1 MANKFIERLA
11 HFHNRLIIA
20 LSITGQ
26 KITMI
31 RTHYSTQITPE
42 MNGKSVTV
50 CGWAHEIRDLGGITF
65 LVVRDREGLV
75 QVTLFKKTIDK
86 GVLETVRNLSRESVV
101 VVTGNIKK
109 EEKAPN
115 GYELVPT
122 KVTVLGK
129 SDSPLPMDTTGKVD
143 ADLDTRLD
151 VRFMDLR
158 RPNTQAI
165 FRLRHLML
173 KSIREF
179 LGSEGFIEITTP
191 KVVAT
196 ATEGGT
202 ALFPITYFER
212 EAFLN
217 QSPQLF
223 KQLMMSG
230 GLDRV
235 LEIGPIFRAEEH
247 DTRKH
252 LNEATSIDIEASFLD
267 NEDVM
272 VILEDLIKH
281 VYSNVS
287 EHGAN
292 YLKTLGVEL
301 SIPKTPFKRVTYDE
315 AIDIARDNGEQI
327 EWGDDLTTE
336 SEHTIGETMGEHY
349 FIVDWPTKIKPF
361 YALPYENKPELC
373 RAFDMMHP
381 RMELSSGAQRVHSY
395 EMLRKRIT
403 EQGLDADGFEFYLKA
418 FRYGMPPHSGWGL
431 GAERLLMTMLGIEN
445 IREVVLFPRDRKRL
459 SP

>member
-1 MANKFIERLA
+1 
-11 HFHNRLIIA
+11 
-20 LSITGQ
+20 
-26 KITMI
+26 MI

-42 MNGKSVTV
+42 MNGSLVTI

-86 GVLETVRNLSRESVV
+86 NVLETVRNLSRESVV
-101 VVTGNIKK
+101 AVTGNIKK
-109 EEKAPN
+109 EAKAPN
-115 GYELVPT
+115 GYELVPSA
-122 KVTVLGK
+122 VTVLGK
-129 SDSPLPMDTTGKVD
+129 ADSPLPMDTTGKVD

-151 VRFMDLR
+151 VRFMDIR
-158 RPNTQAI
+158 RPYTQAI
-165 FRLRHLML
+165 FRIRHLIL
-173 KSIREF
+173 RSIREY
-179 LGSEGFIEITTP
+179 LGRDGFIEITTP

-235 LEIGPIFRAEEH
+235 FEIGPIFRAEEH

-252 LNEATSIDIEASFLD
+252 LNEATSIDIEASFID
-267 NEDVM
+267 HEDVM
-272 VILEDLIKH
+272 AILENLVKY
-281 VYSNVS
+281 VYSNVA
-287 EHGAN
+287 ENGAN
-292 YLKTLGVEL
+292 YLKTLGVKLE
-301 SIPKTPFKRVTYDE
+301 IPEIPFKRITYDE
-315 AIDIARDNGEQI
+315 AIKIACNSGEKM

-336 SEHTIGETMGEHY
+336 SEHSIGKTIGEHY

-361 YALPYENKPELC
+361 YALPYENKPEIC
-373 RAFDMMHP
+373 KAFDMMHP

-395 EMLRKRIT
+395 ELLRSRIT
-403 EQGLDADGFEFYLKA
+403 EQGLNADGFDFYLKA

>member
-1 MANKFIERLA
+1 
-11 HFHNRLIIA
+11 
-20 LSITGQ
+20 
-26 KITMI
+26 MI
-31 RTHYSTQITPE
+31 RTHYSNQITPE
-42 MNGKSVTV
+42 MNGNSVTV
-50 CGWAHEIRDLGGITF
+50 SGWAHEIRDLGGITF
-65 LVVRDREGLV
+65 LVVRDREGLI

-86 GVLETVRNLSRESVV
+86 NVLDIVRNVSRESVV
-101 VVTGNIKK
+101 LVTGIVKK
-109 EEKAPN
+109 EAKAPN
-115 GYELVPT
+115 GYELIPT
-122 KVTVLGK
+122 AVDVLGK
-129 SDSPLPMDTTGKVD
+129 ADSPLPMDTTGKVD

-151 VRFMDLR
+151 VRFMDVRRLR
-158 RPNTQAI
+158 TTSI
-165 FRLRHLML
+165 FRIRHLIL
-173 KSIREF
+173 KSIREY
-179 LGSEGFIEITTP
+179 LDREGFIEITTP

-235 LEIGPIFRAEEH
+235 FEIGPIFRAEEH

-272 VILEDLIKH
+272 VILENLLKY
-281 VYSNVS
+281 VYTFVAEN
-287 EHGAN
+287 GKT
-292 YLKTLGVEL
+292 YLKNLGVEIK
-301 SIPKTPFKRVTYDE
+301 IPETPFKRITYGE
-315 AIDIARDNGEQI
+315 AIKIAKDNGEQI
-327 EWGDDLTTE
+327 EWGDDLSTE
-336 SEHTIGETMGEHY
+336 SEHSIGRTIGEHY
-349 FIVDWPTKIKPF
+349 FITDWPSKIKPF
-361 YALPYENKPELC
+361 YALPYEDRPEVC

-381 RMELSSGAQRVHSY
+381 RMELSSGAQRVHDF
-395 EMLRKRIT
+395 ELLKNRIT
-403 EQGLDADGFEFYLKA
+403 AQGLNADGFDFYLKA
-418 FRYGMPPHSGWGL
+418 FKYGMPPHSGWGL
-431 GAERLLMTMLGIEN
+431 GAERLLMTMLDIEN

>member
-1 MANKFIERLA
+1 
-11 HFHNRLIIA
+11 
-20 LSITGQ
+20 
-26 KITMI
+26 MI
-31 RTHYSTQITPE
+31 RTHYSTQITPD
-42 MNGKSVTV
+42 MNSQSVTI

-86 GVLETVRNLSRESVV
+86 NVLETVRSLSRESVV
-101 VVTGNIKK
+101 AVTGNVKK
-109 EEKAPN
+109 EAKAPN

-122 KVTVLGK
+122 AVSVLGK
-129 SDSPLPMDTTGKVD
+129 ADSPLPMDTTGKVD

-151 VRFMDLR
+151 VRFMDIR
-158 RPNTQAI
+158 RPYTQSI
-165 FRLRHLML
+165 FRIRYLIL
-173 KSIREF
+173 KSIRGF
-179 LGSEGFIEITTP
+179 LDREGFVEITTP

-235 LEIGPIFRAEEH
+235 FEIGPIFRAEEH

-272 VILEDLIKH
+272 VILENLVSH
-281 VYSNVS
+281 VYKSVAD
-287 EHGAN
+287 EGAN
-292 YLKTLGVEL
+292 HLKSLGVEL
-301 SIPKTPFKRVTYDE
+301 KVPKTPFKRITYDE
-315 AIDIARDNGEQI
+315 AIGIARENGETI

-336 SEHTIGETMGEHY
+336 SEHSIGKTIGEHY
-349 FIVDWPTKIKPF
+349 FITDWPTKIKPF
-361 YALPYENKPELC
+361 YAMPYENKPEIC

-395 EMLRKRIT
+395 ELLRSRIT
-403 EQGLDADGFEFYLKA
+403 EQGLNADGFEFYLKA
-418 FRYGMPPHSGWGL
+418 FRYGMPPHAGWGL

-445 IREVVLFPRDRKRL
+445 IREVVLFPRDRRRL

>member
-1 MANKFIERLA
+1 
-11 HFHNRLIIA
+11 
-20 LSITGQ
+20 
-26 KITMI
+26 MI
-31 RTHYSTQITPE
+31 RTHYSIQITPE
-42 MNGKSVTV
+42 MNGNSVTV

-65 LVVRDREGLV
+65 LVVRDREGLI

-86 GVLETVRNLSRESVV
+86 NVLEIVRNLSRESVV
-101 VVTGNIKK
+101 AVTGNVKK
-109 EEKAPN
+109 EAKAPN

-122 KVTVLGK
+122 AVTVLGK
-129 SDSPLPMDTTGKVD
+129 AESPLPMDTTGKVD

-151 VRFMDLR
+151 ARFMDVR
-158 RPNTQAI
+158 RPGTQAI
-165 FRLRHLML
+165 FRIRHLIQ
-173 KSIREF
+173 KSVREF
-179 LGSEGFIEITTP
+179 LGGEGFVEITTP
-191 KVVAT
+191 KIVAT

-235 LEIGPIFRAEEH
+235 FEIGPIFRAEEH

-272 VILEDLIKH
+272 VILENLVKY
-281 VYSNVS
+281 VYSSVAEN
-287 EHGAN
+287 GQK
-292 YLKTLGVEL
+292 YLKTLGVEPE
-301 SIPKTPFKRVTYDE
+301 IPKTPFARVTYDE
-315 AIDIARDNGEQI
+315 AISIARDNGEKI

-336 SEHTIGETMGEHY
+336 SEHSIGETVGEHY

-361 YALPYENKPELC
+361 YVMPYENKPEIC

-395 EMLRKRIT
+395 ELLRNRIT
-403 EQGLDADGFEFYLKA
+403 EQGLNADGFEFYLKA
-418 FRYGMPPHSGWGL
+418 FRYGMPPHAGWGL
-431 GAERLLMTMLGIEN
+431 GAERLLMTMLGVEN

>member
-1 MANKFIERLA
+1 
-11 HFHNRLIIA
+11 
-20 LSITGQ
+20 
-26 KITMI
+26 MI
-31 RTHYSTQITPE
+31 RTHYSNQITPE
-42 MNGKSVTV
+42 MNGNTVTI

-65 LVVRDREGLV
+65 LVVRDREGLI
-75 QVTLFKKTIDK
+75 QVTLFKKAIDK
-86 GVLETVRNLSRESVV
+86 GVLDVVKSISRESVV
-101 VVTGNIKK
+101 SVTGTVKK
-109 EEKAPN
+109 EAKAPN

-122 KVTVLGK
+122 AVTVLGK
-129 SDSPLPMDTTGKVD
+129 AESPLPMDTTGKVD

-151 VRFMDLR
+151 VRFMDMRRLR
-158 RPNTQAI
+158 TTSI
-165 FRLRHLML
+165 FRIRNLLL
-173 KSIREF
+173 KSIREY
-179 LGSEGFIEITTP
+179 LDREGFVEITTP

-235 LEIGPIFRAEEH
+235 YEIGPIFRAEEH

-252 LNEATSIDIEASFLD
+252 LNEATSIDIEASFID

-272 VILEDLIKH
+272 VILENLINY
-281 VYSNVS
+281 VYTYVALNGQV
-287 EHGAN
+287 
-292 YLKTLGVEL
+292 YLKNLGVEIK
-301 SIPKTPFKRVTYDE
+301 IPQLPFKRITYTE
-315 AIDIARDNGEQI
+315 AIKIAKDNGEQI
-327 EWGDDLTTE
+327 EWGDDLSTE
-336 SEHTIGETMGEHY
+336 SEHSIGRTIGEHY
-349 FIVDWPTKIKPF
+349 FITDWPSKIKPF
-361 YALPYENKPELC
+361 YALPYEDKPELC

-381 RMELSSGAQRVHSY
+381 RMELSSGAQRVHDP
-395 EMLRKRIT
+395 ELLKGRIT
-403 EQGLDADGFEFYLKA
+403 AQGLNADGFDFYLKA
-418 FRYGMPPHSGWGL
+418 FKYGMPPHSGWGV

-445 IREVVLFPRDRKRL
+445 IREVVLFPRDRRRL

>member
-1 MANKFIERLA
+1 
-11 HFHNRLIIA
+11 
-20 LSITGQ
+20 
-26 KITMI
+26 MI

-42 MNGKSVTV
+42 MNGNTVTI

-65 LVVRDREGLV
+65 LVVRDREGLI

-86 GVLETVRNLSRESVV
+86 NVLETVRNISRESVV
-101 VVTGNIKK
+101 AVTGNVKK
-109 EEKAPN
+109 EAKAPN

-122 KVTVLGK
+122 AVIVLGK
-129 SDSPLPMDTTGKVD
+129 AESPLPMDTTGKVD

-151 VRFMDLR
+151 ARFMDVR
-158 RPNTQAI
+158 RSQTQAI
-165 FRLRHLML
+165 FRIRHLIL
-173 KSIREF
+173 RCIRNYLEA
-179 LGSEGFIEITTP
+179 EGFVEITTP

-202 ALFPITYFER
+202 ALFPISYFER

-235 LEIGPIFRAEEH
+235 FEIGPIFRAEEH

-272 VILEDLIKH
+272 VILENLVSH
-281 VYSNVS
+281 VYSEVA
-287 EHGAN
+287 EKGKN
-292 YLKTLGVEL
+292 YLKTLGVDL
-301 SIPKTPFKRVTYDE
+301 KIPGTPFRRITYDQ
-315 AIDIARDNGEQI
+315 AISIARDNGEKI
-327 EWGDDLTTE
+327 EWGEDLSTE
-336 SEHTIGETMGEHY
+336 SEHSIGKTIGEHY

-361 YALPYENKPELC
+361 YAMPYENKPEIC

-395 EMLRKRIT
+395 ELLRQRIT
-403 EQGLDADGFEFYLKA
+403 DQGLNADGFDFYLSA
-418 FRYGMPPHSGWGL
+418 FRFGMPPHAGWGL
-431 GAERLLMTMLGIEN
+431 GAERLLMTMLGIDN
-445 IREVVLFPRDRKRL
+445 IREVVLFPRDRRRL

>member
-1 MANKFIERLA
+1 
-11 HFHNRLIIA
+11 
-20 LSITGQ
+20 
-26 KITMI
+26 MI

-42 MNGKSVTV
+42 MQSPVTI

-65 LVVRDREGLV
+65 LIVRDREGLV

-86 GVLETVRNLSRESVV
+86 NVLEVARNLSRESVV
-101 VVTGNIKK
+101 AVTGNIKK
-109 EEKAPN
+109 EAKAPN
-115 GYELVPT
+115 GYELIPT
-122 KVTVLGK
+122 EIKVLGK
-129 SDSPLPMDTTGKVD
+129 AESPLPMDTTGKVD

-151 VRFMDLR
+151 ARFMDLR
-158 RPNTQAI
+158 RPYTQSI
-165 FRLRHLML
+165 FRIRHLIQ
-173 KSIREF
+173 KGVREY
-179 LGSEGFIEITTP
+179 LDREGFVEITTP

-235 LEIGPIFRAEEH
+235 FEIGPIFRAEEH

-267 NEDVM
+267 HEDVM
-272 VILEDLIKH
+272 VILENLVKY
-281 VYSNVS
+281 VYTYVS
-287 EHGAN
+287 ENGKN
-292 YLKTLGVEL
+292 YLSNLGVEVK
-301 SIPKTPFKRVTYDE
+301 IPETPFKRITYTE
-315 AIDIARDNGEQI
+315 AIKIANDGGEQI
-327 EWGDDLTTE
+327 EWGEDLTTE
-336 SEHTIGETMGEHY
+336 SEHTIGKTIGEHY
-349 FIVDWPTKIKPF
+349 FITDWPSKIKPF
-361 YALPYENKPELC
+361 YAMPYDDKPELC

-395 EMLRKRIT
+395 ELLRQRIT
-403 EQGLDADGFEFYLKA
+403 DQGLNADGFDFYLKA

>member
-1 MANKFIERLA
+1 
-11 HFHNRLIIA
+11 
-20 LSITGQ
+20 
-26 KITMI
+26 MI

-42 MNGKSVTV
+42 MNGSPVTI

-86 GVLETVRNLSRESVV
+86 NVLEVVRNISRESVV
-101 VVTGNIKK
+101 AVTGNVKK
-109 EEKAPN
+109 EAKAPN
-115 GYELVPT
+115 GYELVPAA
-122 KVTVLGK
+122 VTVLGK
-129 SDSPLPMDTTGKVD
+129 AESPLPMDTTGKVD

-151 VRFMDLR
+151 ARFMDMR
-158 RPNTQAI
+158 RPQTLAI
-165 FRLRHLML
+165 FRIRHLIL
-173 KSIREF
+173 KSIRQF
-179 LGSEGFIEITTP
+179 LNDEGFVEITTP

-235 LEIGPIFRAEEH
+235 FEIGPIFRAEEH

-267 NEDVM
+267 HEDVM
-272 VILEDLIKH
+272 VILENMVKY
-281 VYSNVS
+281 VYSNVA
-287 EHGAN
+287 ENGTG

-301 SIPKTPFKRVTYDE
+301 KIPETPFKRITYDE
-315 AIDIARDNGEQI
+315 AIKIASDNGEQI
-327 EWGDDLTTE
+327 EWGDDLSTE
-336 SEHTIGETMGEHY
+336 SEHSIGKTIGEHY
-349 FIVDWPTKIKPF
+349 FIVDWPSKIKPF
-361 YALPYENKPELC
+361 YALPYEDKPEIC

-395 EMLRKRIT
+395 EMLRGRIT
-403 EQGLDADGFEFYLKA
+403 AQGLNADGFEFYLKA
-418 FRYGMPPHSGWGL
+418 FRYGMPPHSGWGV
-431 GAERLLMTMLGIEN
+431 GAERLLMTMLGIDN

>member
-1 MANKFIERLA
+1 
-11 HFHNRLIIA
+11 
-20 LSITGQ
+20 
-26 KITMI
+26 MI
-31 RTHYSTQITPE
+31 RTHYSTQVTSE
-42 MNGKSVTV
+42 MNGTSVTI

-75 QVTLFKKTIDK
+75 QVTLFKKAIDK
-86 GVLETVRNLSRESVV
+86 NVLEVVRNLSRESVV
-101 VVTGNIKK
+101 AVTGTVKK
-109 EEKAPN
+109 EAKAPN

-122 KVTVLGK
+122 QVTVLGK
-129 SDSPLPMDTTGKVD
+129 ADSPLPMDTTGKVD

-151 VRFMDLR
+151 ARFMDVR
-158 RPNTQAI
+158 RPRTQAI
-165 FRLRHLML
+165 FRIRHLMQ

-179 LGSEGFIEITTP
+179 LDMEGFIEITTP

-235 LEIGPIFRAEEH
+235 FEIGPIFRAEEH

-252 LNEATSIDIEASFLD
+252 LNEATSIDIEASYLD

-272 VILEDLIKH
+272 VILENLIKH
-281 VYSNVS
+281 VYSTVA
-287 EHGAN
+287 EKGTK
-292 YLKTLGVEL
+292 YLETLGVEL
-301 SIPKTPFKRVTYDE
+301 TIPETPFKRITYDE
-315 AIDIARDNGEQI
+315 AISIARDCGETI
-327 EWGDDLTTE
+327 EWGDDLSTE
-336 SEHTIGETMGEHY
+336 SEHSIGKTIGEHY
-349 FIVDWPTKIKPF
+349 FITDWPTKIKPF
-361 YALPYENKPELC
+361 YAMPYEDKPEIC

-395 EMLRKRIT
+395 ELLKQRIAD
-403 EQGLDADGFEFYLKA
+403 QGLNPDGFEFYLKA
-418 FRYGMPPHSGWGL
+418 FRYGMPPHSGWGV

>member
-1 MANKFIERLA
+1 
-11 HFHNRLIIA
+11 
-20 LSITGQ
+20 
-26 KITMI
+26 MI
-31 RTHYSTQITPE
+31 RTHYSTQVTPE
-42 MNGKSVTV
+42 MNGTSVTI

-65 LVVRDREGLV
+65 LVVRDREGMV
-75 QVTLFKKTIDK
+75 QVTLFKKAIDK
-86 GVLETVRNLSRESVV
+86 NVLEVVRNLSRESVV
-101 VVTGNIKK
+101 AVTGTVKK
-109 EEKAPN
+109 EAKAPN

-122 KVTVLGK
+122 QVTVLGK
-129 SDSPLPMDTTGKVD
+129 ADSPLPMDTTGKVD

-151 VRFMDLR
+151 ARFMDVR
-158 RPNTQAI
+158 RPRTQAI
-165 FRLRHLML
+165 FRIRHLMQ

-179 LGSEGFIEITTP
+179 LDMEGFIEITTP

-235 LEIGPIFRAEEH
+235 FEIGPIFRAEEH

-252 LNEATSIDIEASFLD
+252 LNEATSIDIEASYLD

-272 VILEDLIKH
+272 VILENLIKH
-281 VYSNVS
+281 VYSTVA
-287 EHGAN
+287 EKGTK
-292 YLKTLGVEL
+292 YLETLGVEL
-301 SIPKTPFKRVTYDE
+301 TIPETPFKRITYDE
-315 AIDIARDNGEQI
+315 AISIARDCGETI
-327 EWGDDLTTE
+327 EWGDDLSTE
-336 SEHTIGETMGEHY
+336 SEHSIGKSIGEHY
-349 FIVDWPTKIKPF
+349 FITDWPTKIKPF
-361 YALPYENKPELC
+361 YAMPYEDKPEIC

-395 EMLRKRIT
+395 ELLKQRIAD
-403 EQGLDADGFEFYLKA
+403 QGLNPDGFEFYLKA
-418 FRYGMPPHSGWGL
+418 FRYGMPPHSGWGV

>member
-1 MANKFIERLA
+1 
-11 HFHNRLIIA
+11 
-20 LSITGQ
+20 
-26 KITMI
+26 MI

-42 MNGKSVTV
+42 MNGSSVTI

-86 GVLETVRNLSRESVV
+86 NVLETVRNLSRESVV
-101 VVTGNIKK
+101 AVTGNIKK
-109 EEKAPN
+109 EAKAPN
-115 GYELVPT
+115 GYELIPVA
-122 KVTVLGK
+122 VTVLGK
-129 SDSPLPMDTTGKVD
+129 AESPLPMDTTGKVD

-158 RPNTQAI
+158 RPHTQSI
-165 FRLRHLML
+165 FRIRHLIL
-173 KSIREF
+173 KSIREY
-179 LGSEGFIEITTP
+179 LSREGFIEITTP

-235 LEIGPIFRAEEH
+235 FEIGPIFRAEEH

-267 NEDVM
+267 HEDVM
-272 VILEDLIKH
+272 AILENLVKY
-281 VYSNVS
+281 VYSSVAEN
-287 EHGAN
+287 GASS
-292 YLKTLGVEL
+292 LKTLGVEL
-301 SIPKTPFKRVTYDE
+301 KIPETPFKRITYDE
-315 AIDIARDNGEQI
+315 AIKIASDNGEQI

-336 SEHTIGETMGEHY
+336 SEHTIGKTIGKHY
-349 FIVDWPTKIKPF
+349 FIVDWPSKIKPF
-361 YALPYENKPELC
+361 YAMPYENKPELC

-395 EMLRKRIT
+395 ELLRGRII
-403 EQGLDADGFEFYLKA
+403 EQGLNADGFDFYLKA

-431 GAERLLMTMLGIEN
+431 GAERLLMTMLGIDN

>member
-1 MANKFIERLA
+1 
-11 HFHNRLIIA
+11 
-20 LSITGQ
+20 
-26 KITMI
+26 
-31 RTHYSTQITPE
+31 
-42 MNGKSVTV
+42 VTI

-65 LVVRDREGLV
+65 LVVRDREGFV

-86 GVLETVRNLSRESVV
+86 KLLETVRNLSRESVV
-101 VVTGNIKK
+101 AVTGNIKK
-109 EEKAPN
+109 EAKAPS

-122 KVTVLGK
+122 AVTVLGK
-129 SDSPLPMDTTGKVD
+129 ADSPLPMDTTGKVD

-158 RPNTQAI
+158 RPYTQAI
-165 FRLRHLML
+165 FRIRHLIL
-173 KSIREF
+173 RSIREY
-179 LGSEGFIEITTP
+179 LSCEGFIEITTP

-235 LEIGPIFRAEEH
+235 FEIGPIFRAEEH

-267 NEDVM
+267 HEDVM
-272 VILEDLIKH
+272 AILENLIKY
-281 VYSNVS
+281 VYSNVA
-287 EHGAN
+287 ENGAT
-292 YLKTLGVEL
+292 YLKTVGVEL
-301 SIPKTPFKRVTYDE
+301 VVPKTPFKRITYDE
-315 AIDIARDNGEQI
+315 AIKIAGGSGEQI
-327 EWGDDLTTE
+327 EWGGDLTTE
-336 SEHTIGETMGEHY
+336 SEHSIGKNIGEHY

-361 YALPYENKPELC
+361 YAMPYENKPELC

-395 EMLRKRIT
+395 ELLRKRIT
-403 EQGLDADGFEFYLKA
+403 EQGLNADGFDFYLKA

-431 GAERLLMTMLGIEN
+431 GAERLLMTMLGIDN

>member
-1 MANKFIERLA
+1 
-11 HFHNRLIIA
+11 
-20 LSITGQ
+20 
-26 KITMI
+26 MI

-42 MNGKSVTV
+42 MNGSSVTI

-65 LVVRDREGLV
+65 LIVRDREGLV
-75 QVTLFKKTIDK
+75 QVTLFKKTIEK
-86 GVLETVRNLSRESVV
+86 NLLETVRNISRESAIA
-101 VVTGNIKK
+101 VTGNVKK
-109 EEKAPN
+109 EAKAPN
-115 GYELVPT
+115 GYELVPS
-122 KVTVLGK
+122 VVNVLGK

-151 VRFMDLR
+151 VRFIDMR
-158 RPNTQAI
+158 RPHTQAI
-165 FRLRHLML
+165 FRIRHLIL
-173 KSIREF
+173 NTIRRY
-179 LGSEGFIEITTP
+179 LDGEGFVEITTP

-272 VILEDLIKH
+272 EILENLVNH
-281 VYSNVS
+281 VYSEVA
-287 EHGAN
+287 EKGAN
-292 YLKTLGVEL
+292 YLKMLGADIK
-301 SIPKTPFKRVTYDE
+301 IPETPFKRITYDE
-315 AIDIARDNGEQI
+315 AVGIARDNGEKI

-336 SEHTIGETMGEHY
+336 SEHSIGETVGEHY

-361 YALPYENKPELC
+361 YAMPYENKPEIC

-381 RMELSSGAQRVHSY
+381 RMELSSGAQRVHSH
-395 EMLRKRIT
+395 EMLRQRIID
-403 EQGLDADGFEFYLKA
+403 QGLNADGFEFYLKA
-418 FRYGMPPHSGWGL
+418 FRYGMPPHAGWGL
-431 GAERLLMTMLGIEN
+431 GAERLLMTMLGIDN

>member
-1 MANKFIERLA
+1 
-11 HFHNRLIIA
+11 
-20 LSITGQ
+20 
-26 KITMI
+26 MI

-42 MNGKSVTV
+42 MNGNSVTI

-65 LVVRDREGLV
+65 LVVRDREGLI

-86 GVLETVRNLSRESVV
+86 NVLETVRNISRESVV
-101 VVTGNIKK
+101 AVTGNVKK
-109 EEKAPN
+109 EAKAPN

-122 KVTVLGK
+122 AVTVLGK
-129 SDSPLPMDTTGKVD
+129 AESPLPMDTTGKVD

-151 VRFMDLR
+151 VRFMDVR
-158 RPNTQAI
+158 RSQTQAI
-165 FRLRHLML
+165 FRIRHLIL
-173 KSIREF
+173 RSIRNYLEK
-179 LGSEGFIEITTP
+179 EGFIEITTP

-202 ALFPITYFER
+202 ALFPISYFER

-235 LEIGPIFRAEEH
+235 FEIGPIFRAEEH

-272 VILEDLIKH
+272 VILENLVSH
-281 VYSNVS
+281 VYSEVA
-287 EHGAN
+287 EKGKN
-292 YLKTLGVEL
+292 YLETLGVDL
-301 SIPKTPFKRVTYDE
+301 KIPGTPFRRITYDE
-315 AIDIARDNGEQI
+315 AISIARDNGEKI
-327 EWGDDLTTE
+327 EWGEDLSTE
-336 SEHTIGETMGEHY
+336 SEHSIGKTIGEHY

-361 YALPYENKPELC
+361 YAMPYENKPEIC

-395 EMLRKRIT
+395 ELLRQRIT
-403 EQGLDADGFEFYLKA
+403 DQGMNADGFDFYLSA
-418 FRYGMPPHSGWGL
+418 FRFGMPPHAGWGL
-431 GAERLLMTMLGIEN
+431 GAERLLMTMLGIDN
-445 IREVVLFPRDRKRL
+445 IREVVLFPRDRRRL

>member
-1 MANKFIERLA
+1 MANKFIERRA

-42 MNGKSVTV
+42 MNGNSVTI

-101 VVTGNIKK
+101 AVTGDIKK
-109 EEKAPN
+109 EAKAPN
-115 GYELVPT
+115 GYELVPA

-129 SDSPLPMDTTGKVD
+129 ADSPLPMDTTGKVD

-165 FRLRHLML
+165 FRIRHLML

-272 VILEDLIKH
+272 VILENLIKH

-287 EHGAN
+287 ENGAN

-301 SIPKTPFKRVTYDE
+301 SIPKTPFKRITYAE

-336 SEHTIGETMGEHY
+336 SEHIIGETMGEHY

-361 YALPYENKPELC
+361 YALPNENKPELC

-395 EMLRKRIT
+395 ELLRKRIT

>member
-1 MANKFIERLA
+1 
-11 HFHNRLIIA
+11 
-20 LSITGQ
+20 
-26 KITMI
+26 MI
-31 RTHYSTQITPE
+31 RTHYSTQITPD
-42 MNGKSVTV
+42 MNSQSVTI

-86 GVLETVRNLSRESVV
+86 NVLETVRNLSRESVV
-101 VVTGNIKK
+101 AVTGNVKK
-109 EEKAPN
+109 EAKAPN

-122 KVTVLGK
+122 AVTVLGK
-129 SDSPLPMDTTGKVD
+129 ADSPLPMDTTGKVD

-158 RPNTQAI
+158 RPYTQSI
-165 FRLRHLML
+165 FRIRHLIL
-173 KSIREF
+173 KSIRGF
-179 LGSEGFIEITTP
+179 LDREGFVEITTP

-235 LEIGPIFRAEEH
+235 FEIGPIFRAEEH

-272 VILEDLIKH
+272 VILENLVSH
-281 VYSNVS
+281 VYQNVAD
-287 EHGAN
+287 EGAN
-292 YLKTLGVEL
+292 HLKSLGVEL
-301 SIPKTPFKRVTYDE
+301 NIPKTPFRRITYDE
-315 AIDIARDNGEQI
+315 AVGIARENGEQI

-336 SEHTIGETMGEHY
+336 SEHSIGKTIGEHY
-349 FIVDWPTKIKPF
+349 FITDWPTKIKPF
-361 YALPYENKPELC
+361 YAMPYENKPELC

-395 EMLRKRIT
+395 ELLRSRIT
-403 EQGLDADGFEFYLKA
+403 EQGLNADGFEFYLKA
-418 FRYGMPPHSGWGL
+418 FRYGMPPHAGWGL

>member
-1 MANKFIERLA
+1 
-11 HFHNRLIIA
+11 
-20 LSITGQ
+20 
-26 KITMI
+26 MI
-31 RTHYSTQITPE
+31 RTHYSNQITPE
-42 MNGKSVTV
+42 MSGDSVTV

-65 LVVRDREGLV
+65 LIVRDREGLI
-75 QVTLFKKTIDK
+75 QVTLFKKAIDK
-86 GVLETVRNLSRESVV
+86 NVLDVVRNISRESVV
-101 VVTGNIKK
+101 SVTGTVKK
-109 EEKAPN
+109 EAKAPN

-122 KVTVLGK
+122 EVKVLGK
-129 SDSPLPMDTTGKVD
+129 AESPLPMDTTGKVD

-151 VRFMDLR
+151 VRFMDMRRLR
-158 RPNTQAI
+158 TTSI
-165 FRLRHLML
+165 FRIRNLLL

-179 LGSEGFIEITTP
+179 LDREGFVEITTP

-235 LEIGPIFRAEEH
+235 YEIGPIFRAEEH

-252 LNEATSIDIEASFLD
+252 LNEATSIDIEASFID

-272 VILEDLIKH
+272 VILENLVNY
-281 VYSNVS
+281 VYTYIS
-287 EHGAN
+287 ENGKV
-292 YLKTLGVEL
+292 YLQNLGVEIK
-301 SIPKTPFKRVTYDE
+301 IPQLPFKRITYDE
-315 AIDIARDNGEQI
+315 AIKIAKDNGEQI
-327 EWGDDLTTE
+327 EWGDDLSTE
-336 SEHTIGETMGEHY
+336 SEHSIGKTIGEHY
-349 FIVDWPTKIKPF
+349 FITDWPSKIKPF
-361 YALPYENKPELC
+361 YALPYEDKPEIC

-381 RMELSSGAQRVHSY
+381 RMELSSGAQRVHNP
-395 EMLRKRIT
+395 ELLRERIT
-403 EQGLDADGFEFYLKA
+403 AQGLNADGFDFYLKA
-418 FRYGMPPHSGWGL
+418 FKYGMPPHSGWGV

>member
-1 MANKFIERLA
+1 
-11 HFHNRLIIA
+11 
-20 LSITGQ
+20 
-26 KITMI
+26 MI
-31 RTHYSTQITPE
+31 RTHYSTQISPE
-42 MNGKSVTV
+42 MNGNSVTI

-65 LVVRDREGLV
+65 LVVRDREGFV

-86 GVLETVRNLSRESVV
+86 NVLEVVRNLSRESVV
-101 VVTGNIKK
+101 AVIGNVKK
-109 EEKAPN
+109 EAKAPN
-115 GYELVPT
+115 GYELVPAQ
-122 KVTVLGK
+122 VTVLGK
-129 SDSPLPMDTTGKVD
+129 AESPLPMDTTGKVE

-151 VRFMDLR
+151 VRFMDMR
-158 RPNTQAI
+158 RQQTQAI
-165 FRLRHLML
+165 FRIRHLML
-173 KSIREF
+173 KSIREY
-179 LGSEGFIEITTP
+179 LDREGFVEITTP

-235 LEIGPIFRAEEH
+235 FEIGPIFRAEEH

-252 LNEATSIDIEASFLD
+252 LNEATSIDIEASYLD

-272 VILEDLIKH
+272 VILENLVKH
-281 VYSNVS
+281 VYSTVAEN
-287 EHGAN
+287 GGK

-301 SIPKTPFKRVTYDE
+301 TVPKTPFKRITYDE
-315 AIDIARDNGEQI
+315 AISIASDSGEKI
-327 EWGDDLTTE
+327 EWGDDLSTE
-336 SEHTIGETMGEHY
+336 SERSIGEAIGEHY
-349 FIVDWPTKIKPF
+349 FITDWPTRIKPF
-361 YALPYENKPELC
+361 YAMPYEDKPEIC

-395 EMLRKRIT
+395 ELLRQRIRD
-403 EQGLDADGFEFYLKA
+403 QGLNPDGFDFYLKA
-418 FRYGMPPHSGWGL
+418 FRYGMPPHAGWGV

>member
-1 MANKFIERLA
+1 
-11 HFHNRLIIA
+11 
-20 LSITGQ
+20 
-26 KITMI
+26 MI
-31 RTHYSTQITPE
+31 RTHYSTQVTPE
-42 MNGKSVTV
+42 MNGTSVTI

-75 QVTLFKKTIDK
+75 QVTLFKKAIDK
-86 GVLETVRNLSRESVV
+86 NVLEVVRNLSRESVV
-101 VVTGNIKK
+101 AVTGTVKK
-109 EEKAPN
+109 EAKAPN

-122 KVTVLGK
+122 QVTVLGK
-129 SDSPLPMDTTGKVD
+129 ADSPLPMDTTGKVD

-151 VRFMDLR
+151 ARFMDVR
-158 RPNTQAI
+158 RPRTQAI
-165 FRLRHLML
+165 FRIRHLMQ

-179 LGSEGFIEITTP
+179 LDMEGFIEITTP

-235 LEIGPIFRAEEH
+235 FEIGPIFRAEEH

-252 LNEATSIDIEASFLD
+252 LNEATSIDIEASYLD

-272 VILEDLIKH
+272 VILENLIKH
-281 VYSNVS
+281 VYSTVA
-287 EHGAN
+287 EKGTK
-292 YLKTLGVEL
+292 YLETLGVEL
-301 SIPKTPFKRVTYDE
+301 TIPETPFKRITYDE
-315 AIDIARDNGEQI
+315 AISIARDCGETI
-327 EWGDDLTTE
+327 EWGDDLSTE
-336 SEHTIGETMGEHY
+336 SEHSIGKTIGEHY
-349 FIVDWPTKIKPF
+349 FITDWPTKIKPF
-361 YALPYENKPELC
+361 YAMPYEDKPEIC

-395 EMLRKRIT
+395 ELLKQRIAD
-403 EQGLDADGFEFYLKA
+403 QGLNPDGFEFYLKA
-418 FRYGMPPHSGWGL
+418 FRYGMPPHSGWGV

>member
-1 MANKFIERLA
+1 
-11 HFHNRLIIA
+11 
-20 LSITGQ
+20 
-26 KITMI
+26 MI

-42 MNGKSVTV
+42 MNGSPVTI

-86 GVLETVRNLSRESVV
+86 NVLETVRNISRESVV
-101 VVTGNIKK
+101 AVTGNIKK
-109 EEKAPN
+109 EAKAPN
-115 GYELVPT
+115 GYELIPAA
-122 KVTVLGK
+122 VTVLGK
-129 SDSPLPMDTTGKVD
+129 AESPLPMDTTGKVD

-158 RPNTQAI
+158 RPHTQSI
-165 FRLRHLML
+165 FRIRHLIL
-173 KSIREF
+173 KSIREY
-179 LGSEGFIEITTP
+179 LSREGFIEITTP

-235 LEIGPIFRAEEH
+235 FEIGPIFRAEEH

-267 NEDVM
+267 HEDVM
-272 VILEDLIKH
+272 AILENLVKY
-281 VYSNVS
+281 VYSSVAEN
-287 EHGAN
+287 GASS
-292 YLKTLGVEL
+292 LKTLGVEIK
-301 SIPKTPFKRVTYDE
+301 IPETPFKRITYDE
-315 AIDIARDNGEQI
+315 AIKIASDNGEQI

-336 SEHTIGETMGEHY
+336 SEHSIGKTIGEHY
-349 FIVDWPTKIKPF
+349 FIVDWPSKIKPF
-361 YALPYENKPELC
+361 YAMPYENKPELC

-395 EMLRKRIT
+395 ELLRSRIT
-403 EQGLDADGFEFYLKA
+403 EQGLNADGFDFYLKA

-431 GAERLLMTMLGIEN
+431 GAERLLMTMLGIDN